1 MIALFISYPALS
13 FELLNKHSKDHAA
26 AASKLKA
33 KP

>member
-13 FELLNKHSKDHAA
+13 FELLKHSKDHAA